1 MMREFQ
7 EEIQRLKAEL
17 ARKGGGGGGGMNMTQ
32 GPGGTIVKKEVV
44 EKIVEKDVVVEKIV
58 EKKVHTGVTDED
70 IDKMKQRLE
79 MDKDRIAKEQETER
93 MRILTETNMSEQD
106 MQRKMRELESKNK
119 KLEAERSNQLDLI
132 GKLRNM
138 EEKML
143 RGNEMMAKAL
153 EQETHLHKAQV
164 ELDERKREELRI
176 QNILEEQEEEQKGL
190 NERYMSQDDQAQKLT
205 VKLEKLFTKFKR
217 SKQELNDVQ
226 VEFQTE
232 KEDILEAV
240 RDLTREIRLS
250 KLILDNFVPPDEA
263 KFLEDCA
270 TWDDE
275 TQEWS
280 FTMPT
285 RRSKDEFGPVR
296 PASSTGCPRPTTD
309 FSRVHRAMGDANPRF
324 RYDQILQTDLDLP
337 ERFTE
342 DIAGGG
348 ELSEALKSAVFMAVG
363 DESPKS
369 KSKNT
374 AKGSF
379 ATASFPIARGL
390 VSG

>member
-1 MMREFQ
+1 MKL
-7 EEIQRLKAEL
+7 RL
-17 ARKGGGGGGGMNMTQ
+17 
-32 GPGGTIVKKEVV
+32 
-44 EKIVEKDVVVEKIV
+44 EKDKE
-58 EKKVHTGVTDED
+58 
-70 IDKMKQRLE
+70 
-79 MDKDRIAKEQETER
+79 RIEKEQENER
-93 MRILTETNMSEQD
+93 IRIQTETNMSEQE
-106 MQRKMRELESKNK
+106 MQRKMRELENKNK
-119 KLEAERSNQLDLI
+119 KLEAERANQLDLI
-132 GKLRNM
+132 GKLKNM
-138 EEKML
+138 EDKML
-143 RGNEMMAKAL
+143 RGNEMMAQAL
-153 EQETHLHKAQV
+153 EQEQHLHKAQV

-176 QNILEEQEEEQKGL
+176 QNILAEQENEQKGL

-205 VKLEKLFTKFKR
+205 VKLEKLFAKFKR

-232 KEDILEAV
+232 KEDILEAI

-270 TWDDE
+270 MWDDE

-280 FTMPT
+280 FNMPM
-285 RRSKDEFGPVR
+285 RSAAGDQSAGLQR
-296 PASSTGCPRPTTD
+296 PPSSTGCPRPTTD

-342 DIAGGG
+342 DIAAG
-348 ELSEALKSAVFMAVG
+348 ELSEALKSAVFTAVG

-369 KSKNT
+369 KSTK

-390 VSG
+390 VS